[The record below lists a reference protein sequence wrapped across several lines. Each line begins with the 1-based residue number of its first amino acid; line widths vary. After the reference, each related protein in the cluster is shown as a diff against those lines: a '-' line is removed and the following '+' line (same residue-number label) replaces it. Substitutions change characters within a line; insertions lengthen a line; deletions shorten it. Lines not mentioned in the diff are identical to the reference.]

1 MLLRHALPLGLLL
14 ALVAACVPAPKK
26 AYTPDEAR
34 KLEDLSEL
42 MRINAKMMDPLF
54 AIEDAESYTE
64 AQYDQMTEAA
74 ALTEATSEAVKTKH
88 ALTRSPAFA
97 SYADIMNAKSK
108 ELAAAS
114 EAREAEAAGAAIRG
128 IHEACRGCHSEF
140 R

>member
-1 MLLRHALPLGLLL
+1 MLLRHALPLGLLI

-26 AYTPDEAR
+26 AYTADEAR
-34 KLEDLSEL
+34 TLEDLSEL
-42 MRINAKMMDPLF
+42 MRINAKTMDPLF
-54 AIEDAESYTE
+54 SIEDAESYTE

-74 ALTEATSEAVKTKH
+74 ALAEATSEAVKTKH

-97 SYADIMNAKSK
+97 SYAGMMNAKAK